1 MVFCGYASPT
11 PDKCTPTHIS
21 GHRIEEVAASA
32 RRWRGYRSGVF
43 AWAVF
48 ERDRPAA
55 NLPLRLLGGT
65 MDSTVADLAAAQ
77 QLSHAFEKALAVG
90 IQQWLGETPDDGHLA
105 VGEFEHVGEP
115 QDLHTSIARAM
126 MALPAS
132 LLLEDR
138 R

>member
-1 MVFCGYASPT
+1 MKDAFASL
-11 PDKCTPTHIS
+11 S
-21 GHRIEEVAASA
+21 L
-32 RRWRGYRSGVF
+32 GVF
-43 AWAVF
+43 ARTVF
-48 ERDRPAA
+48 ERDRSAA

-65 MDSTVADLAAAQ
+65 VDNTITNLMIAQ

>member
-1 MVFCGYASPT
+1 MARFS
-11 PDKCTPTHIS
+11 KEIS
-21 GHRIEEVAASA
+21 GGRFLS
-32 RRWRGYRSGVF
+32 RSVVKAETRPKTGVRSVKSVKFKVLGVF
-43 AWAVF
+43 ARAVF

-65 MDSTVADLAAAQ
+65 VDNTITNLMIAQ

-115 QDLHTSIARAM
+115 
-126 MALPAS
+126 
-132 LLLEDR
+132 
-138 R
+138 